1 MFRKHFLTL
10 LPLLS
15 LMLVAG
21 LALAQFGPQMRRHM
35 ANQMRQLQLV
45 PATQQPPQQS
55 RVQIEFVGNSRV
67 ITANGMPEHKVGQF
81 PNRGNPNPITEQ
93 RYVYRVP
100 AQPMAAV
107 RTTPLGMQNFG
118 ICLNGVPFDP
128 GAAEWY
134 QGNPNGGWQY
144 EALSGAVPLG
154 IDANHA
160 HVQPT
165 GAYHYHGLPSGFL
178 KDLNVNRSSHSPIIG
193 WAADGFPIYALYG
206 YKDPKDASSEI
217 VELDSSYQLKTGTRP
232 GGSRGPGGTYDGT
245 FLADY
250 QFVSDK
256 GDLDECNGR
265 FCVTPDFPEGTY
277 AYFLTQHWPV
287 IPRAYRG
294 TPSSDFARGPGR
306 NQNGRGENGPPGRGP
321 GGFPPPRR

>member
-1 MFRKHFLTL
+1 MFRRKALTL
-10 LPLLS
+10 LP
-15 LMLVAG
+15 MTMMIFVAG
-21 LALAQFGPQMRRHM
+21 MALAQFGPQMRRHVT
-35 ANQMRQLQLV
+35 NQLQRLNLV
-45 PATQQPPQQS
+45 PATETPKEAS
-55 RVQIEFVGNSRV
+55 RVQIEVVGDRRV
-67 ITANGMPEHKVGQF
+67 ITANGIPDHKVGQF
-81 PNRGNPNPITEQ
+81 PNRGNPNQIEAQ
-93 RYVYRVP
+93 QYVYRIP
-100 AQPMAAV
+100 AEPKAAA

-134 QGNPNGGWQY
+134 QGDRQGGWQY

-160 HVQPT
+160 HVQPN
-165 GAYHYHGLPSGFL
+165 GAYHYHGLPSEFL
-178 KDLNVNRSSHSPIIG
+178 KELGVPKNSHSPLIG

-206 YKDPKDASSEI
+206 YKDPKDANSEI
-217 VELDSSYQLKTGTRP
+217 VELNSSYQLKQGARP
-232 GGSRGPGGTYDGT
+232 GGSRGPGGKYDGT

-250 QFVSDK
+250 QFVSGQ

-265 FCVTPDFPEGTY
+265 YCVTPDFPEGTY
-277 AYFLTQHWPV
+277 AYFLTQQWPV

-306 NQNGRGENGPPGRGP
+306 AGNGPGGNFPPGRGP